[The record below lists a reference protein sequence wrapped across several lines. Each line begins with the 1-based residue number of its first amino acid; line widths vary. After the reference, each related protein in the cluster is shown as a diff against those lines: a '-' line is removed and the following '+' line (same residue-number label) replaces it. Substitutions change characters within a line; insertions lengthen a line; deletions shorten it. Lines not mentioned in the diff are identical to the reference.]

1 MRRTFIRKSEK
12 GQTWVIMAVAITVLI
27 IVLGFAV
34 DSAVLFSNYTKLK
47 RAVDA
52 AAVSAANEY
61 KVKNS
66 KVFIDDPVNLGM
78 LTGYLTA
85 AAKEMLT
92 MHDLDVSKINLKVY
106 ICDEDGDGQRDA
118 SLQTEAPALYAMCPA
133 SGQTPRK
140 LVYVQASEEAPTYF
154 LTLIGIHSIPITTY
168 SISEAAPIDLVLV
181 FDTSESMGVSTLVG
195 YTPDNFDPAACNAA
209 NNCKPLKTAK
219 DAAVRLVKT
228 LFNGYDQ
235 VAVVSFDQ
243 VPILYRSLT
252 DDLTDDSAGALTAI
266 NDIQLHDDAPALL
279 LNSNWY
285 ANNLLN
291 PSDPEDRDGDGVD
304 ADTPPCNVTP
314 VDIDGNYDPNP
325 AHLADPQYWMDED
338 KDNYVQRLTDP
349 SIPFVPCDR
358 DDRLDAFDWNQDGK
372 EDASDV
378 AASNTWIG
386 LKRHQF
392 CSGYIENE
400 NCIDGNWY
408 PLPMSILSTCTGC
421 GIRMATDQLVKGG
434 RSNSVWVMVIL
445 SDGVANLTDTYTTY
459 PQPNP
464 FGIPTSYPD
473 GYCGGSIDNPLW
485 SELCLKPV
493 LAPTQRFCIN
503 PIPTPVNGATAVA
516 PAYVCPPGS
525 TIVGSP
531 PSVSPPYNPEDYA
544 RDMAD
549 RAALLHT
556 SNGEP
561 KGSDMSIY
569 TIGLGPFAVKGE
581 PLMRYI
587 ADIGDD
593 GTRNNSDPD
602 SQCNTL
608 SGFKECGQ
616 YYFTEDATK
625 LGTIFDSIASRI
637 YTKITY

>member
-66 KVFIDDPVNLGM
+66 KVFIDDPVDLGM
-78 LTGYLTA
+78 LRGYLTA
-85 AAKEMLT
+85 AAQEMLV
-92 MHDLDVSKINLKVY
+92 MHDLDVSKIDLHVY
-106 ICDEDGDGQRDA
+106 ICDDA
-118 SLQTEAPALYAMCPA
+118 NIQNLAPALYAMCPA
-133 SGQTPRK
+133 AGQTPRK

-154 LTLIGIHSIPITTY
+154 LTLIGINSIPLTTY

-181 FDTSESMGVSTLVG
+181 FDTSESMGVNSPG
-195 YTPDNFDPAACNAA
+195 YVPDNFNPAVCNSAI
-209 NNCKPLKTAK
+209 NPDGTIGNCEPLRTAK
-219 DAAVRLVKT
+219 IAATNLVKT

-235 VAVVSFDQ
+235 VAVVSFAQ
-243 VPILYRSLT
+243 VPVLYRGLT
-252 DDLTDDSAGALTAI
+252 KDLTDDSAGALNAI
-266 NDIQLHDDAPALL
+266 NNIQLHDDAPALL

-285 ANNLLN
+285 SNNLLN
-291 PSDPEDRDGDGVD
+291 PSDPEDRDGDGMD

-325 AHLADPQYWMDED
+325 AHLADPQYWLDQD
-338 KDNYVQRLTDP
+338 KDNYLQRLSNP

-358 DDRLDAFDWNQDGK
+358 GDRLDAFDWNQDGM

-378 AASNTWIG
+378 AASNAWIG
-386 LKRHQF
+386 LQPHEY
-392 CSGYIENE
+392 CSNYAEDGTCVPGY
-400 NCIDGNWY
+400 WQT
-408 PLPMSILSTCTGC
+408 LPMSILSTCTGC
-421 GIRMATDQLVKGG
+421 GIRMATNELVIGG
-434 RSNSVWVMVIL
+434 RSNSVWVMVLL
-445 SDGVANLTDTYTTY
+445 SDGVANLTDTPTTF
-459 PQPNP
+459 PLPNP

-485 SELCLKPV
+485 SDLCLKPSSW
-493 LAPTQRFCIN
+493 PRYCIN
-503 PIPTPVNGATAVA
+503 PTLIPTPPATAVA
-516 PAYVCPPGS
+516 PGDVCPPGS
-525 TIVGSP
+525 TTVGNP
-531 PSVSPPYNPEDYA
+531 PSVSPPYNPADYA

-549 RAALLHT
+549 RAALLHGSIAET
-556 SNGEP
+556 

-569 TIGLGPFAVKGE
+569 TIGLGPFAVDGE
-581 PLMRYI
+581 ALLRYI

-593 GTRNNSDPD
+593 GTRD
-602 SQCNTL
+602 SVY
-608 SGFKECGQ
+608 SGSQGCASYSTDYKECGQ
-616 YYFTEDATK
+616 YYFTRDANK